1 MPDSSGQSDSAV
13 AHRPA
18 PASPTHEDQR
28 LPLLDVLRGFAL
40 FGVLLVNLRSLS
52 LYGLLPAAERAALPT
67 AAVDA
72 WLASLYGVLVD
83 GTAITL
89 FSILFGIGFTLQM
102 RDAERL
108 PGRRARFI
116 RRMAVLLL
124 IGLAHGL
131 LWWGD
136 ILRYYAVLGL
146 LLLPL
151 ARCSPWLLA
160 ALGGFIALL
169 LPPLLQPWLPGLLP
183 AQISSAECAAQS
195 LAAFSGA
202 DWHEV
207 FEVNLE
213 RDLRMRIAV
222 WSLPAYVFGR
232 LLIGAALGRS
242 GLLLDVDA
250 HARTW
255 RRLLIASLLT
265 ALACV
270 LLVREQMPL
279 REFAASLGLHPRVAP
294 LLLGVARD
302 STPLAFALFYLS
314 AITLLFR
321 RPVWRRRLLWLAPV
335 GRLALSNYLAQSLVG
350 IALFYGIG
358 LGLGPDLG
366 LLGLSAVAVVLFA
379 LQQWLSRWWLARFA
393 FGPAEWLWRSA
404 TYLRWQPLRRAQA

>member
-1 MPDSSGQSDSAV
+1 M
-13 AHRPA
+13 
-18 PASPTHEDQR
+18 
-28 LPLLDVLRGFAL
+28 L
-40 FGVLLVNLRSLS
+40 
-52 LYGLLPAAERAALPT
+52 GLLP
-67 AAVDA
+67 
-72 WLASLYGVLVD
+72 
-83 GTAITL
+83 
-89 FSILFGIGFTLQM
+89 
-102 RDAERL
+102 
-108 PGRRARFI
+108 
-116 RRMAVLLL
+116 
-124 IGLAHGL
+124 
-131 LWWGD
+131 
-136 ILRYYAVLGL
+136 
-146 LLLPL
+146 LPL

-183 AQISSAECAAQS
+183 AQISSAESAAQS

-279 REFAASLGLHPRVAP
+279 REFAASLGLHPRMAP

-321 RPVWRRRLLWLAPV
+321 RPVWRRRLRWLAPV
-335 GRLALSNYLAQSLVG
+335 GRLALSNYLAQTVIG
-350 IALFYGIG
+350 IALFCGIG
-358 LGLGPDLG
+358 LGLGPETG
-366 LLGLSAVAVVLFA
+366 LPGITGVAIALFVM
-379 LQQWLSRWWLARFA
+379 QQWLSRAWLTRYA
-393 FGPAEWLWRSA
+393 FGPAKWLWRSA
-404 TYLRWQPLRRAQA
+404 TYLRCQPLRR